1 MIRIKFHTKV
11 KFEFSDVV
19 EEEKQ
24 IMTQLE
30 GIVCQAIAHV
40 LQNRIMDYYEEV
52 LSLLYSV
59 TCTQISEPVWNA
71 LHLIFEV
78 IFISLDLVKTG
89 LRILVFLE
97 NWFL

>member
-1 MIRIKFHTKV
+1 M
-11 KFEFSDVV
+11 V

-59 TCTQISEPVWNA
+59 TCTQISEPVWHA
-71 LHLIFEV
+71 LHLIYEV
-78 IFISLDLVKTG
+78 LTQLQ
-89 LRILVFLE
+89 FLICST
-97 NWFL
+97 NI

>member
-1 MIRIKFHTKV
+1 
-11 KFEFSDVV
+11 
-19 EEEKQ
+19 
-24 IMTQLE
+24 MTQLE

-40 LQNRIMDYYEEV
+40 LQNRITDYYEEV

-78 IFISLDLVKTG
+78 INFPEIDNCPIYVDRPKL
-89 LRILVFLE
+89 
-97 NWFL
+97 